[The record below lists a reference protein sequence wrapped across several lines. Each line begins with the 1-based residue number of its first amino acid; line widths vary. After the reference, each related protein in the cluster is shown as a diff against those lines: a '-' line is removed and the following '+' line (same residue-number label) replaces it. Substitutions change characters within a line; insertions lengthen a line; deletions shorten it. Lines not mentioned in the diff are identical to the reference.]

1 VTRGLHFATANDA
14 PNRDPITVTL
24 EESTE
29 TDNAKVQRGSSW
41 TLIYNES
48 IGISAT
54 VDYGRLTYAR
64 DGTGAGTNFGAAGR
78 W

>member
-1 VTRGLHFATANDA
+1 VTRGLHFATANDT

-29 TDNAKVQRGSSW
+29 TDKANVQRDSSW

-54 VDYGRLTYAR
+54 VDYGRLTYVR
-64 DGTGAGTNFGAAGR
+64 DGTGAGTNFRPAGR